1 MRDESPASLDRL
13 IASGKNDK
21 AEITYRILEF
31 ITCQSFIC
39 MLLRNKIIAY
49 FYHDILISFVTNRQS
64 LLTVRCNGSDGNSRG
79 SGNCPPRPSAS
90 YSHVVVEVVVVVVVV
105 VGEEVVVAVAEVVTV
120 TVMVF
125 VVVVVC

>member
-1 MRDESPASLDRL
+1 M
-13 IASGKNDK
+13 
-21 AEITYRILEF
+21 
-31 ITCQSFIC
+31 
-39 MLLRNKIIAY
+39 
-49 FYHDILISFVTNRQS
+49 ISFVTNTQS

-79 SGNCPPRPSAS
+79 SGNCPRHPSVS

-125 VVVVVC
+125 VGVVVC

>member
-21 AEITYRILEF
+21 AEIIYRILEF

-49 FYHDILISFVTNRQS
+49 FYHDILISFVTNTQS
-64 LLTVRCNGSDGNSRG
+64 LITV
-79 SGNCPPRPSAS
+79 
-90 YSHVVVEVVVVVVVV
+90 
-105 VGEEVVVAVAEVVTV
+105 
-120 TVMVF
+120 
-125 VVVVVC
+125 